1 LPGTAGFSLL
11 LEKCGKLVWQI
22 ARRRTQR
29 AAQDNARRK
38 TMSLTQACWLCVTTS
53 PERPGLHQADLAIR
67 PKRR

>member
-29 AAQDNARRK
+29 AAQDNELDASLLALRHDITRTARPASGR
-38 TMSLTQACWLCVTTS
+38 LG
-53 PERPGLHQADLAIR
+53 RPA
-67 PKRR
+67 